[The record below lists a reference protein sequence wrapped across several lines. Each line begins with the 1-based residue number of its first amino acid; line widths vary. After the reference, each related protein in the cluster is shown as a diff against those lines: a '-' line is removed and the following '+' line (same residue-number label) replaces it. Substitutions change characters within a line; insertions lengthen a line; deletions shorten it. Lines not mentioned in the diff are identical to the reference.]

1 MFMIEMALN
10 YDFMVLVQLVLIK
23 IIINIKY
30 INDEIISVAFVD
42 IET

>member
-1 MFMIEMALN
+1 MFMIEMGLN

>member
-1 MFMIEMALN
+1 MIEMGLN

>member
-1 MFMIEMALN
+1 MFMTEMGLN

-30 INDEIISVAFVD
+30 INDEIISMAFVD

>member
-1 MFMIEMALN
+1 MIEMGLN

-30 INDEIISVAFVD
+30 INDDIISVAFVD